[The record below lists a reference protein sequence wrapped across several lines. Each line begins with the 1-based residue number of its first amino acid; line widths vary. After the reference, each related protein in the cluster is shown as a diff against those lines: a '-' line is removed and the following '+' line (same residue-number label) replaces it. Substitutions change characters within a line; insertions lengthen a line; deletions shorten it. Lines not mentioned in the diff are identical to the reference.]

1 MNKVQKIICKVF
13 KIRPR
18 VIFRDRVVYK
28 DKVKVIDKLI
38 YPRDSI
44 IFEEISEIDTMDRMG
59 VS

>member
-1 MNKVQKIICKVF
+1 MNRVQKLICKVF

-18 VIFRDRVVYK
+18 IIFRDRIVYK
-28 DKVKVIDKLI
+28 DKVKVIDRFV

-44 IFEEISEIDTMDRMG
+44 IFEGISEVDTIGRMG